1 MRTLKGPG
9 TARLVVKRSIFM
21 GYASPAKNED
31 EARAFIEK
39 TRAHHSDANHNVSA
53 YVINDGRNFAVRYDD
68 DGEPKGSAG
77 KPVLRV
83 IQNKGLNN
91 VVVVVTRYFGGI
103 KLGYGGLVKAYSEAA
118 SRAIENA
125 GVVEIYET
133 ERFQVTFPYSLFH
146 LVRETIEGY
155 GGRVVGEDYG
165 ALVTFTVKTRKGEA
179 EGLMELLTEK
189 TRGRARLRR
198 LFMSYFEGN
207 LYNLHGV

>member
-9 TARLVVKRSIFM
+9 TARLVVKKSIFI

-39 TRAHHSDANHNVSA
+39 IRAHHSDANHNVSA

-77 KPVLRV
+77 KPVLKV
-83 IQNKGLNN
+83 IQNKGLSN

-125 GVVEIYET
+125 GIVEVYDT
-133 ERFQVTFPYSLFH
+133 ERFQVTFPYDLFH
-146 LVRETIEGY
+146 TVRETIEKAGA
-155 GGRVVGEDYG
+155 RVVGEDYSNN
-165 ALVTFTVKTRKGEA
+165 VTFTVEVRKGEA
-179 EGLMELLTEK
+179 EELMELLRER
-189 TRGRARLRR
+189 TRGRLRLGA
-198 LFMSYFEGN
+198 LS
-207 LYNLHGV
+207 